1 MTKTRKSVTMNGNG
15 GKTTTTTTTM
25 RTVTSQRF
33 TETMLDQR
41 EKDQL
46 QLALKE
52 KEMELEH
59 KLNTL
64 IALNEKL
71 QVFNDLQ
78 KDVAENQQF
87 VRDSEDAREE
97 LHAKLLQIAQ
107 ELNEDTQMKEK
118 YQSSLL

>member
-1 MTKTRKSVTMNGNG
+1 MTTV
-15 GKTTTTTTTM
+15 TTTK
-25 RTVTSQRF
+25 RF
-33 TETMLDQR
+33 TETHLDQR

-52 KEMELEH
+52 KDIELEH

-78 KDVAENQQF
+78 RDVAENQKLF
-87 VRDSEDAREE
+87 RESEDIREE
-97 LHAKLLQIAQ
+97 L
-107 ELNEDTQMKEK
+107 
-118 YQSSLL
+118 

>member
-1 MTKTRKSVTMNGNG
+1 MQSAQSKNSPRRNTGGQLTRQSSRGNVQTKVSRQQSQTSP
-15 GKTTTTTTTM
+15 TTTVTKVVTTRTFTT
-25 RTVTSQRF
+25 Q
-33 TETMLDQR
+33 MLDQR

-52 KEMELEH
+52 KEIELEH

-78 KDVAENQQF
+78 KDVAEN
-87 VRDSEDAREE
+87 
-97 LHAKLLQIAQ
+97 
-107 ELNEDTQMKEK
+107 
-118 YQSSLL
+118 

>member
-1 MTKTRKSVTMNGNG
+1 
-15 GKTTTTTTTM
+15 
-25 RTVTSQRF
+25 
-33 TETMLDQR
+33 MLDQR

-52 KEMELEH
+52 KEIELEH

-78 KDVAENQQF
+78 KDVAENVQF

-97 LHAKLLQIAQ
+97 LQ
-107 ELNEDTQMKEK
+107 
-118 YQSSLL
+118 